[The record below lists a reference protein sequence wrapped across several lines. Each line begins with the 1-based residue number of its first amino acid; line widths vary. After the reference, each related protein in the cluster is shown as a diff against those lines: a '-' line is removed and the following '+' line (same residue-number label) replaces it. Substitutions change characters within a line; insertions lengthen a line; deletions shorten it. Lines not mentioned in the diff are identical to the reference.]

1 MTVHPLGVISCVVRP
16 KLVMIFNGLIFL
28 VFILDTVLVMA
39 DVQQP
44 PLPPRA
50 TRPSVDKFRKREHSL
65 VKPFQGKLRMQFP
78 SYGFL
83 PLPRC

>member
-44 PLPPRA
+44 PIPPRA
-50 TRPSVDKFRKREHSL
+50 TRPTVDKFRKREHSL
-65 VKPFQGKLRMQFP
+65 VKPFQGT
-78 SYGFL
+78 GV
-83 PLPRC
+83 